1 MLIKNARIVTR
12 DDAFLGV
19 VRFAEGRIADITAGG
34 TAAREAE
41 DWDGDYLLPGLVEL
55 HTDNIEKHLAPRPGV
70 LWNHEAAILV
80 HDAQVASAGI
90 TTVFDALGIGSRPN
104 VGLRGSELQT
114 KCALAIE
121 RFARRGLLRAE
132 HFLHLRC
139 EVATADV
146 VDVFDSLCG
155 HSLLRLASVM
165 DHTPGQRQW
174 HDPVQWRKYQERH
187 GKWTDERASAAL
199 EELAIDQRRFADL
212 HRNEIVA
219 RCKALNIPLASHDDT
234 LIEHVEEAARD
245 GIVLA
250 EFPTT
255 MAAAQA
261 ARAHGIATI
270 MGAPN
275 VVRGGSHSGNVSA
288 LELAREGLLDILSSD
303 YVPSSLL
310 IAAFDLV
317 YKAGWS
323 LPQAIGTISSAP
335 ARAAALMDRGAIVPG
350 LRADCVRVAF
360 VDGLPIPRSTYR
372 EGLRVS

>member
-12 DDAFLGV
+12 DEEFTGV
-19 VRFAEGRIADITAGG
+19 VRVTDGRINEVAPG
-34 TAAREAE
+34 TTSAAQAE
-41 DWDGDYLLPGLVEL
+41 DWEGDYLLPGLVEL

-80 HDAQVASAGI
+80 HDQQVACAGI
-90 TTVFDALGIGSRPN
+90 TTVFDALGIGSRPD
-104 VGLRGSELQT
+104 VGVRGREIQT
-114 KCALAIE
+114 KCAQSIE
-121 RFARRGLLRAE
+121 NFARRGLLRAD

-146 VDVFDSLCG
+146 VEIFDSLSS
-155 HSLLRLASVM
+155 HPLLRLASVM

-174 HDPVQWRKYQERH
+174 HDPVQWRRYQERH
-187 GKWTDERASAAL
+187 GKWTDERARTAL
-199 EELAIDQRRFADL
+199 EELAEDQRRYAHA
-212 HRNEIVA
+212 HRRDIVE
-219 RCKALNIPLASHDDT
+219 RCRSLGVSLASHDDT
-234 LIEHVEEAARD
+234 LVEHVEEAARD

-255 MAAAQA
+255 LVAAEAS
-261 ARAHGIATI
+261 RRLNIATI

-288 LELAREGLLDILSSD
+288 LELAQAGLLDILSSD

-317 YKAGWS
+317 RKADWT
-323 LPQAIGTISSAP
+323 LPRAIATVSSAP
-335 ARAAALMDRGAIVPG
+335 ARAAGLDDRGAIAPG
-350 LRADCVRVAF
+350 LRADLVRVASA
-360 VDGLPIPRSTYR
+360 DGLLVPRATYR
-372 EGLRVS
+372 AGLRVG

>member
-12 DDAFLGV
+12 DESFVGV
-19 VRFAEGRIADITAGG
+19 VRIADGLIAEVSAGT
-34 TAAREAE
+34 TAARDAE
-41 DWDGDYLLPGLVEL
+41 DWNGDYLLPGLVEL

-114 KCALAIE
+114 KCAMSIE

-139 EVATADV
+139 EVATEDV
-146 VDVFDSLCG
+146 VRVFDSLSA
-155 HSLLRLASVM
+155 HSLLRLTSVM

-174 HDPVQWRKYQERH
+174 HDPQQWRKYQERH
-187 GKWTDERASAAL
+187 GAWSDERASSAL
-199 EELAIDQRRFADL
+199 EELADDQRRFAND
-212 HRNEIVA
+212 HRREIVA
-219 RCKALNIPLASHDDT
+219 RCKALGIPLASHDDT
-234 LIEHVEEAARD
+234 LVEHVEEAARD

-255 MAAAQA
+255 MVAAQA
-261 ARAHGIATI
+261 ARVHGIATI

-288 LELAREGLLDILSSD
+288 LELAQEGLLDILSSD

-323 LPQAIGTISSAP
+323 LPQAMRTVSSAP
-335 ARAAALMDRGAIVPG
+335 ARAAGLLDRGAVEVG
-350 LRADCVRVAF
+350 LRADIARVAF

-372 EGLRVS
+372 QGLRVS